1 MAAATYTKPFDPDNF
16 EDLEVEELLE
26 LAENYG
32 VEFIET
38 TDEDYLRGDFD
49 SLAALFNEIDGPG
62 QSFPIDEFFEFLQ
75 DWRD

>member
-1 MAAATYTKPFDPDNF
+1 MATTTYTMPFDPDNF

-32 VEFIET
+32 VEFIEA

-49 SLAALFNEIDGPG
+49 SLSALLQELDGPG
-62 QSFPIDEFFEFLQ
+62 QSWPVDEFFEFLQ

>member
-1 MAAATYTKPFDPDNF
+1 MATATYTMPFDPDNF

-32 VEFIET
+32 VEFIEA

-49 SLAALFNEIDGPG
+49 SLSALFQELDGPG
-62 QSFPIDEFFEFLQ
+62 QSWPVDEFFEFLQ